1 MPFEQARD
9 VIEKARSFHRDLAAF
24 YHRIGGVVDRERVQ
38 LLLEYLGEHEERR
51 ERQLAEFERRTPAT
65 MLDTWYQFPPETRI
79 QEALQRIHIRPDMSV
94 AEAVC
99 MALQLD
105 ESLLR
110 LYRQAA
116 DSAPIEHIRETFL
129 RLYEEGKKERSKLV
143 GDLFEPE

>member
-9 VIEKARSFHRDLAAF
+9 VIEKARTFHHELAEF
-24 YHRIGGVVDRERVQ
+24 YHRIGTVVDRERVQ
-38 LLLEYLGEHEERR
+38 LLLEYLGGHEERR
-51 ERQLAEFERRTPAT
+51 ERQLTEFARSTSVSI
-65 MLDTWYQFPPETRI
+65 LDTWYQFPPDTRVRD
-79 QEALQRIHIRPDMSV
+79 ALQKIHIRPDMTV

-105 ESLLR
+105 ENLLR

-116 DSAPIEHIRETFL
+116 EGAPVEHLREAFT
-129 RLYEEGKKERSKLV
+129 RLYEEGKKERAKIV